1 MKIIVS
7 LLLLLFTLSLN
18 AQEYVLDSVMSTDSS
33 LIHKKFNMLSY
44 ADSSQTF
51 IHFFDKLDSV
61 YRGENTKVHIFHI
74 GGSHIQADI
83 YSNKLR
89 TWLQNMKPNAQAQRG
104 FVFPFHLAS
113 TNNPLNYR
121 IEGNKERW
129 KGSRSSVSKDNSLW
143 GLSGITTIL
152 TDTIDTLRIAANYKN
167 FTREPYTFDRIRIFY
182 DAPPAAY
189 CIRVLDS
196 LNFIVSEKRDT
207 LAGFVEFQLDKV
219 TETLSLEIRRT
230 DSTGNSKFKLM
241 GFELMNNHPGVE
253 FTSIGVNGASF
264 ESYSRCTAFEQQL
277 SLYKPDLFIISIGT
291 NDAYTPDF
299 DSLKFE
305 AYYEAFVQMIWR
317 VNPKCAVLL
326 TVPNDSY
333 YKRKY
338 ANKNTRIQQSIIHR
352 LARKHEMAVW
362 DFYAVMGGL
371 GSSQEWYLK
380 KWMPRDRIHFT
391 SIGYSIKA
399 DLLLEAL
406 VHQWEKSCGYEA
418 GEVLNS
424 IIRKHE

>member
-1 MKIIVS
+1 MKIAAS
-7 LLLLLFTLSLN
+7 LLLLFFTLSLN
-18 AQEYVLDSVMSTDSS
+18 AQEYVLDSVLTTDSS
-33 LIHKKFNMLSY
+33 LIHEKYNILAY
-44 ADSSQTF
+44 ADSSQAF
-51 IHFFDKLDSV
+51 IRFFGKLDSV
-61 YRGENTKVHIFHI
+61 YQGENTKVHIFHI

-89 TWLQNMKPNAQAQRG
+89 TYFQNMNSNAQAQRG

-129 KGSRSSVSKDNSLW
+129 KGYRCSVKKDSSLW
-143 GLSGITTIL
+143 GLSGITAVLI
-152 TDTIDTLRIAANYKN
+152 DTIDTLSIAANYKN
-167 FTREPYTFDRIRIFY
+167 YTLHPYTFDGIRVFY
-182 DAPPAAY
+182 DAPPSAF
-189 CIRVLDS
+189 CIHLLDS
-196 LNFIVSEKRDT
+196 MNFIVSERRDT
-207 LAGFVEFQLDKV
+207 VAGFIEFQLDQ
-219 TETLSLEIRRT
+219 ETQILDLEIRRT
-230 DSTGNSKFKLM
+230 DTTGNPQFKLM
-241 GFELMNNHPGVE
+241 GFELMNDHPGVE
-253 FTSIGVNGASF
+253 YTSIGVNGASF
-264 ESYSRCTAFEQQL
+264 ESYGRCTAFEQQL
-277 SLYKPDLFIISIGT
+277 ALYIPDLFIISIGT
-291 NDAYTPDF
+291 NDAYTTDF
-299 DSLKFE
+299 DSLKYE
-305 AYYEAFVQMIWR
+305 AYYESFLQMIFR
-317 VNPKCAVLL
+317 VNPDCAVLL

-371 GSSQEWYLK
+371 GSSQKWYLK

>member
-1 MKIIVS
+1 MKIAAS
-7 LLLLLFTLSLN
+7 LLLLFFTLSLD
-18 AQEYVLDSVMSTDSS
+18 AQEYVLDSVLTTDSS
-33 LIHKKFNMLSY
+33 LIHEKYNVLAY
-44 ADSSQTF
+44 ADSSQAF
-51 IHFFDKLDSV
+51 NRFFGKLDSV
-61 YRGENTKVHIFHI
+61 YQGENTKVHIFHI

-89 TWLQNMKPNAQAQRG
+89 TYLQNMNPNAQAQRG

-129 KGSRSSVSKDNSLW
+129 KGYRCSIQKDSSLW
-143 GLSGITTIL
+143 GLSGITAVL

-167 FTREPYTFDRIRIFY
+167 YTLHPYTFDGIRVFY
-182 DAPPAAY
+182 DAPPSAF
-189 CIRVLDS
+189 CIHLLDS
-196 LNFIVSEKRDT
+196 MNFIVSERWDT
-207 LAGFVEFQLDKV
+207 VAGFVEFQLDQ
-219 TETLSLEIRRT
+219 ETQILDLEIRRT
-230 DSTGNSKFKLM
+230 DSTGNPQFKLM

-277 SLYKPDLFIISIGT
+277 SIYKPNLFIISIGT

-305 AYYEAFVQMIWR
+305 AYYESFLQMIWR
-317 VNPKCAVLL
+317 VNPDCAVLL

-352 LARKHEMAVW
+352 LARKYEMAVW
-362 DFYAVMGGL
+362 DFYAIMGGL
-371 GSSQEWYLK
+371 GSSQQWYQK

-399 DLLLEAL
+399 DLLLKAL
-406 VHQWEKSCGYEA
+406 ATQWEKSCGYET

-424 IIRKHE
+424 ITRKHE

>member
-1 MKIIVS
+1 MKITAS
-7 LLLLLFTLSLN
+7 LLLFFFTLSLN
-18 AQEYVLDSVMSTDSS
+18 AQEFVLDSVLSADSS
-33 LIHKKFNMLSY
+33 LIHEKYNVITY
-44 ADSSQTF
+44 ADSSQAF
-51 IHFFDKLDSV
+51 IRFFNKLDSV
-61 YRGENTKVHIFHI
+61 YQGENTRVHIFHI

-89 TWLQNMKPNAQAQRG
+89 TYLQNMNPGAQAQRG

-121 IEGNKERW
+121 IEGNKQRWERF
-129 KGSRSSVSKDNSLW
+129 RSSVKKENSLW
-143 GLSGITTIL
+143 GLSGITVAL

-167 FTREPYTFDRIRIFY
+167 YTLQPYTFDRIRIFY
-182 DAPPAAY
+182 DAPHAAF

-207 LAGFVEFQLDKV
+207 LVGFVEYQLDKE
-219 TETLSLEIRRT
+219 TETLALEIQRT
-230 DSTGNSKFKLM
+230 DSTGNPQFKLM
-241 GFELMNNHPGVE
+241 GFELMNDHSGVE
-253 FTSIGVNGASF
+253 FTSIGLNGASF

-277 SLYKPDLFIISIGT
+277 SVYKPDLFIISIGT

-305 AYYEAFVQMIWR
+305 AYYEAFLQMIWR
-317 VNPKCAVLL
+317 VNPDCAVLL
-326 TVPNDSY
+326 TVPNDVY
-333 YKRKY
+333 YKKKHP
-338 ANKNTRIQQSIIHR
+338 NKNTRIQQSIIHR

-371 GSSQEWYLK
+371 GASQKWYMK

-406 VHQWEKSCGYEA
+406 LIQWEKSCGYEA

-424 IIRKHE
+424 ITRKHE

>member
-1 MKIIVS
+1 MKISAS
-7 LLLLLFTLSLN
+7 LLLFFIALSLN
-18 AQEYVLDSVMSTDSS
+18 AQKYVLDSIRSADSS
-33 LIHKKFNMLSY
+33 LIHEKFNELAY
-44 ADSSQTF
+44 ADSSQAF

-89 TWLQNMKPNAQAQRG
+89 TYLHNMNITAQAQRG
-104 FVFPFHLAS
+104 FIFPFHLAS

-121 IEGNKERW
+121 IEGNKRRWERF
-129 KGSRSSVSKDNSLW
+129 RSSVRNEHSIW
-143 GLSGITTIL
+143 GLSGITVTL

-167 FTREPYTFDRIRIFY
+167 YTLQPYMFDRIRIFY
-182 DAPPAAY
+182 DALPAAY
-189 CIRVLDS
+189 CIRVSDS
-196 LNFIVSEKRDT
+196 LNFIVSEYRDT
-207 LAGFVEFQLDKV
+207 LAGFVEFQLDKE
-219 TETLSLEIRRT
+219 TETLELEIRRT
-230 DSTGNSKFKLM
+230 DSTGNPQFKLM
-241 GFELMNNHPGVE
+241 GFELMNNHSGVE
-253 FTSIGVNGASF
+253 YTSIGVNGASF
-264 ESYSRCTAFEQQL
+264 ESYSRCIAFEQQL

-305 AYYEAFVQMIWR
+305 AYYNSFLQMILR
-317 VNPKCAVLL
+317 VNPDCAVLL

-333 YKRKY
+333 YKRKN

-352 LARKHEMAVW
+352 LARKHQMAVW
-362 DFYAVMGGL
+362 DFYAIMGGL
-371 GSSQEWYLK
+371 GSSQKWYHK

-391 SIGYSIKA
+391 SMGYSIKA
-399 DLLLEAL
+399 DLLLKAL
-406 VHQWEKSCGYEA
+406 ATQWEKTCGYEA

-424 IIRKHE
+424 IIRKNE